1 MTNETEAPELLP
13 CPFCEG
19 GETRI
24 EPCGQTWMGQK
35 YSEPQFY
42 RLTHHGKLPEG
53 DGFETCHIQFRAR
66 TTTDIVYMWNDTRA
80 DLSDAK
86 DKRIKELEAEVM
98 RMSNLM
104 AAAVASAKPKGTG
117 Q

>member
-1 MTNETEAPELLP
+1 MNNETEVPDLKP
-13 CPFCEG
+13 CPFCGG

-24 EPCGQTWMGQK
+24 EPCGQTWMGQQ

-66 TTTDIVYMWNDTRA
+66 TTHDIVYMWNDTRE
-80 DLSDAK
+80 DLPDAK
-86 DKRIKELEAEVM
+86 DLV
-98 RMSNLM
+98 
-104 AAAVASAKPKGTG
+104 TG